1 MRIYL
6 IGFMTAGKTTL
17 GRQLAEDLGWNFV
30 DLDEVIISRE
40 DKDISSI
47 FAEEGEDYFRLVER
61 EALEASATKHRENVV
76 FATGGGLPCFFDNMD
91 RLQELGTSIYLQL
104 PASELL
110 RRIRKDRADRPLVRD
125 KSPEELENFVKQLL
139 AKRQD
144 FYERANHILR
154 PEQQTLSGIK
164 YAVESIKYKR

>member
-17 GRQLAEDLGWNFV
+17 GRQLAADIGWDFI

-40 DKDISSI
+40 GKDIASI

-61 EALEASATKHRENVV
+61 EALEASATTHRSKVI

-104 PASELL
+104 PANELL

-125 KSPEELENFVKQLL
+125 KSPEELEDFVKQLL
-139 AKRQD
+139 AKRQA

-154 PEQQTLSGIK
+154 PEQQNLVGIK
-164 YAVESIKYKR
+164 AVLR